1 MKKNLNDK
9 RKHKKRRRRDP
20 AAGAMLAVGLPMETD
35 GSTAKVTMLGHRLA
49 LIENHRGVYAYT
61 KKGITLTGPEGM
73 LSVYGKD
80 LEIRELDREQ
90 MLVEGYITGV
100 TYE

>member
-1 MKKNLNDK
+1 MKRNLNDK
-9 RKHKKRRRRDP
+9 RKHKKRRRRER
-20 AAGAMLAVGLPMETD
+20 AAGVMLAAGLPMEAD
-35 GSTAKVTMLGHRLA
+35 GSTAKITMLGHRLA

-61 KKGITLTGPEGM
+61 ERGITLTGPEGM

-80 LEIRELDREQ
+80 LEIRELDKDQ
-90 MLVEGYITGV
+90 VLVEGYITGV

>member
-1 MKKNLNDK
+1 
-9 RKHKKRRRRDP
+9 
-20 AAGAMLAVGLPMETD
+20 
-35 GSTAKVTMLGHRLA
+35 
-49 LIENHRGVYAYT
+49 
-61 KKGITLTGPEGM
+61 M

>member
-61 KKGITLTGPEGM
+61 EKGITLTGPEGM
-73 LSVYGKD
+73 LSVYVWKRFGNKGAGQGADAGRGVHYRSD
-80 LEIRELDREQ
+80 L
-90 MLVEGYITGV
+90 
-100 TYE
+100 

>member
-1 MKKNLNDK
+1 
-9 RKHKKRRRRDP
+9 
-20 AAGAMLAVGLPMETD
+20 MLAVGLPMETD
-35 GSTAKVTMLGHRLA
+35 GSTAKVTMLA

-61 KKGITLTGPEGM
+61 EKGITLTGPEGM

>member
-1 MKKNLNDK
+1 MKKELKD
-9 RKHKKRRRRDP
+9 RQKHEKRRKTER
-20 AAGAMLAVGLPMETD
+20 AAGIMLAVGLPMEAD
-35 GSTAKVTMLGHRLA
+35 GSTAKITVLGHRLA

-61 KKGITLTGPEGM
+61 EKGITLTGPEGM
-73 LSVYGKD
+73 LSIYGRD

>member
-20 AAGAMLAVGLPMETD
+20 AAGAMMAVGLPMETD
-35 GSTAKVTMLGHRLA
+35 GSTAKVTMLGH
-49 LIENHRGVYAYT
+49 AYT
-61 KKGITLTGPEGM
+61 EKGITLTGPEGM

>member
-1 MKKNLNDK
+1 MRKNMNGK
-9 RKHKKRRRRDP
+9 RKHKKRRAREC
-20 AAGAMLAVGLPMETD
+20 AEGMMLAAGLPMEAD
-35 GSTAKVTMLGHRLA
+35 GSTAKITMLGHRFA

-61 KKGITLTGPEGM
+61 ENGITLTGPEGM

-80 LEIRELDREQ
+80 LEIKELDREQ